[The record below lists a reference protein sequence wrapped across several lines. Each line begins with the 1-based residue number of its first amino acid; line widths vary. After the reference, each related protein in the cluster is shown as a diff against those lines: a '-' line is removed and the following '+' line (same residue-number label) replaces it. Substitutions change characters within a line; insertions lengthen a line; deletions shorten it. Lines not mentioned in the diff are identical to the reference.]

1 MPNIGQ
7 QFLQETPQAA
17 FMSFL
22 PQLNR
27 PMRRYFGQRY
37 GDIYGEYQG
46 ALGQEAQTTGQL
58 PTMQFMDFLSAYPFL
73 QKYFGTAP
81 QERGEY
87 PNQFSP
93 RTRFLTTY

>member
-27 PMRRYFGQRY
+27 PMRRYFGREF

-46 ALGQEAQTTGQL
+46 ALGQEAQATGQL
-58 PTMQFMDFLSAYPFL
+58 PQMQFMDFLSAYPFI
-73 QKYFGTAP
+73 QRYFGLSP
-81 QERGEY
+81 YERGAD
-87 PNQFSP
+87 FSRLAP